1 MCKTQK
7 QNKDARE
14 TCLHTNQTKCQ
25 KERNKSGW
33 TGACTAA
40 AESSA
45 KDGGACVGNPPKH
58 TPNSPQRHAAIAAP
72 FQRSFLFF
80 VCYCEPQAAHR
91 AFLFFL
97 ASLFSLDVPKTNHSL
112 SIHFKHPPPFHK
124 FHSLSFSC
132 RFERNSAKKKKNKPK
147 MW

>member
-1 MCKTQK
+1 VCKTQK

-58 TPNSPQRHAAIAAP
+58 TPPIP
-72 FQRSFLFF
+72 
-80 VCYCEPQAAHR
+80 
-91 AFLFFL
+91 
-97 ASLFSLDVPKTNHSL
+97 PKDTPLLQHL
-112 SIHFKHPPPFHK
+112 SKD
-124 FHSLSFSC
+124 LSFFSFVIVNRKLLIV
-132 RFERNSAKKKKNKPK
+132 RFFFF
-147 MW
+147 